1 MSKHVML
8 VVVHVSL
15 CAFAVS
21 QPNLP
26 NKEGLGKRGFRTSMR
41 GSRMMMIPLII
52 RRMRGGRQ
60 THVEIARC
68 LAVICVVRAVA
79 IQIRA
84 RE

>member
-26 NKEGLGKRGFRTSMR
+26 NKEGLGKKRISNLNAGQQDDDDT
-41 GSRMMMIPLII
+41 PDNKAN
-52 RRMRGGRQ
+52 
-60 THVEIARC
+60 AR
-68 LAVICVVRAVA
+68 
-79 IQIRA
+79 
-84 RE
+84 